1 MVPRILHPR
10 RHRRYPAPARHS
22 PAPLRETHRRHG
34 RLHQR
39 GNPSNSVRLLSGLE
53 RRGPSTAAELGA
65 MIDIDRS
72 VISRHASILEQAG
85 PLARSPDERDRRWTA
100 LSLTEK
106 SQKAV
111 ATMRERLSSII
122 DDFLDEMA
130 RRPRVNLCDDA
141 DGIRHDKTL
150 HQVTTATQHSPR
162 RPPTQGRGQVRPK
175 SPHKSASTKPPAF
188 TRTHQGKHASQK
200 KNPHETR
207 YPTLP
212 SHSKNRLCTDIR
224 GHPSPTRHQR
234 RQRGN
239 TTADTDL

>member
-1 MVPRILHPR
+1 MRASWSR
-10 RHRRYPAPARHS
+10 RDPSPAAQTNAIDAGRRCHS
-22 PAPLRETHRRHG
+22 PK
-34 RLHQR
+34 
-39 GNPSNSVRLLSGLE
+39 
-53 RRGPSTAAELGA
+53 
-65 MIDIDRS
+65 
-72 VISRHASILEQAG
+72 
-85 PLARSPDERDRRWTA
+85 
-100 LSLTEK
+100 K

-212 SHSKNRLCTDIR
+212 SHSKNRLCTCLLYTS
-224 GHPSPTRHQR
+224 PSP
-234 RQRGN
+234 RGVEESRMPSS
-239 TTADTDL
+239 A